1 VLSKSKLSLLCIV
14 SLIIFSCYLFDSE
27 VLAYSFDR
35 NGNIEIELLAEAVSQ
50 QPTKQIPEK
59 DSQQTPHKNIVLT
72 HLLSLEDSET
82 KTSLISPC
90 AAAFIQQQLFSIRFL
105 EKLPNAHLLSH
116 QELPHQILSKLSSTI
131 LII

>member
-1 VLSKSKLSLLCIV
+1 MLSKPKLSLFSIV

-35 NGNIEIELLAEAVSQ
+35 NGNIRIEFLAEAVSQ

-82 KTSLISPC
+82 KTSLIPPC
-90 AAAFIQQQLFSIRFL
+90 AVAFIQPQLFSIRFL
-105 EKLPNAHLLSH
+105 GNLPKAHLLSH

>member
-1 VLSKSKLSLLCIV
+1 MFSKSKLSLLGIV

-27 VLAYSFDR
+27 FLAYSFDR
-35 NGNIEIELLAEAVSQ
+35 NGNIEFELLAEAVSQ

-59 DSQQTPHKNIVLT
+59 DSQQSPHKNIVLT

-82 KTSLISPC
+82 KISLIPPC
-90 AAAFIQQQLFSIRFL
+90 AAAFIQPQLFSIRFL
-105 EKLPNAHLLSH
+105 EKLPNEHLLSH